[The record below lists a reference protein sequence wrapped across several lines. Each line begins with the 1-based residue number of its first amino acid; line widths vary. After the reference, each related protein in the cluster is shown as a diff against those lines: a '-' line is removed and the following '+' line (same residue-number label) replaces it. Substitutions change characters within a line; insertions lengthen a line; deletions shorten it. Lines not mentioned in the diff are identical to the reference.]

1 MKIGFHVFFSLL
13 AVRPHWRGPLGSFSL
28 SVQHPLRYLKC
39 EGEGKAFVF
48 SSTDWCEIEDHF
60 FFSVLGIEI
69 RALHLLGKYVS
80 HTPALLFVLLLCWY
94 NIQLYNF
101 HYLLEVGQ
109 RQECWKKR
117 DALFL
122 TIFLKIWQHRRCR
135 WLTPVI
141 VATWEAEIRSTMVP
155 GQPRKRFTRP
165 HLNP

>member
-1 MKIGFHVFFSLL
+1 M
-13 AVRPHWRGPLGSFSL
+13 SFSL
-28 SVQHPLRYLKC
+28 SWQLGLTEEALWVLSVCLYNIHWGTLSVKVREKPLCSHPQTDVKLR
-39 EGEGKAFVF
+39 
-48 SSTDWCEIEDHF
+48 IIF